1 MLVTTS
7 KKIPGKK
14 IEVIGLISANR
25 GISILAK
32 TELNKA
38 KNKLIIQAEGLWA
51 DPIVGVRFFNT
62 SRDSTAI

>member
-38 KNKLIIQAEGLWA
+38 KNKLIIQAEGL
-51 DPIVGVRFFNT
+51 
-62 SRDSTAI
+62 